1 MTTTTTTTTH
11 RTPHTTHRTPPAP
24 FVVLFQ
30 VESKDESQAG
40 AAAALVEVAVG
51 VVRRQGDQGWERKSE

>member
-1 MTTTTTTTTH
+1 MT
-11 RTPHTTHRTPPAP
+11 TTHRTPPAP